1 MHKGVDL
8 LEMYN
13 NRSNDGKLNLCGAK
27 IAQLRKKVRPK
38 MSQRTLAER
47 LQLSGL
53 DLDKNAI
60 SKIEMGQRF
69 VTDIELKKFANQF
82 QVTIDELLLIKNRD
96 SQ

>member
-8 LEMYN
+8 LEMYK

-60 SKIEMGQRF
+60 SKIEKGQRF
-69 VTDIELKKFANQF
+69 VTDIELKNLQTNF
-82 QVTIDELLLIKNRD
+82 R
-96 SQ
+96 

>member
-1 MHKGVDL
+1 
-8 LEMYN
+8 
-13 NRSNDGKLNLCGAK
+13 
-27 IAQLRKKVRPK
+27 

-69 VTDIELKKFANQF
+69 VTDIELKNLQTNF
-82 QVTIDELLLIKNRD
+82 R
-96 SQ
+96 